1 MRTEDSSKNAMT
13 SMIFYIINSIFSFI
27 SKTIF
32 IRFLGIEYSGLN
44 SLFTNVLGILNIAEL
59 GIGTAVGYSLYKP
72 LAEKDTK
79 TINEILKLYKYLY
92 RIIAIVILII
102 GLIITFFLPYM
113 INTTI
118 DMTQIKIAYILYLIS
133 TVVSY
138 LFTFLN
144 VLPAADQKNYIVI
157 KIQGIFKIV
166 KNIIQLFAIAIFK
179 NYYIWLII
187 EILGNILSYVYTNLI
202 IKKKYQ
208 YYKEVEEIR
217 FTDLLKKYK
226 EIMLKVRDLF
236 FHKIGGLVVDQ
247 TDNIVISFF
256 CTLSDV
262 GIYGNY
268 MLIFR
273 LLTGTIEQAFSS
285 ITASIG
291 NLIVEKGKKEAFKIW
306 KEIYS
311 LTFFITVIFG
321 YLFYKIVNKFITIW
335 VGQEF
340 MLSNVI
346 VLAISINIMFRI
358 IKQPIDKFKDAFGI
372 FWDKQAPFIEAI
384 INLIVSVILAKY
396 IGILGVVIGTIIS
409 STIIIGFWKPYVTFK
424 HGFKEKFYEFI
435 KINIPLIVISIVSL
449 FVINLIVNFINLNIA
464 NNWIGLIITAII
476 YGIVT
481 LVISLAY
488 FMLYKPFRIT
498 FVKYMTIFKNMI
510 FKKLK
515 KE

>member
-1 MRTEDSSKNAMT
+1 MRTEESSKNAMT
-13 SMIFYIINSIFSFI
+13 SMMFYIINSIFSFI
-27 SKTIF
+27 SKTVF

-92 RIIAIVILII
+92 RIIAIIILII
-102 GLIITFFLPYM
+102 GLILTFFLPYM

-144 VLPAADQKNYIVI
+144 VLPAANQKNYIVI

-166 KNIIQLFAIAIFK
+166 KNIIQLLTIAIFK

-187 EILGNILSYVYTNLI
+187 EISGNILSYIYTNLI
-202 IKKKYQ
+202 IRKKYQ
-208 YYKEVEEIR
+208 YYKEIEEIK
-217 FTDLLKKYK
+217 FKDLLKKYK

-247 TDNIVISFF
+247 TDNIVISYF

-285 ITASIG
+285 VTASIG

-306 KEIYS
+306 KEIYM
-311 LTFFITVIFG
+311 LTFFITIIFG
-321 YLFYKIVNKFITIW
+321 YLFYRIVNQFITVW
-335 VGQEF
+335 VGQEYI
-340 MLSNVI
+340 LSKII
-346 VLAISINIMFRI
+346 VFAISINIMFRI

-372 FWDKQAPFIEAI
+372 FWDKKAPFIEAI
-384 INLIVSVILAKY
+384 INLIISVILAKY
-396 IGILGVVIGTIIS
+396 IGILGVIIGTIIS
-409 STIIIGFWKPYVTFK
+409 SIIIIGIWKPYVTFK
-424 HGFKEKFYEFI
+424 YGFKKKFYEFI
-435 KINIPLIVISIVSL
+435 KINIPLIIISIISV
-449 FVINLIVNFINLNIA
+449 FIINLIINFINLNIA
-464 NNWIGLIITAII
+464 NNWTGLIITAII

-481 LVISLAY
+481 LVISLVC
-488 FMLYKPFRIT
+488 FMCYKTFRIT
-498 FVKYMTIFKNMI
+498 FIKYMTIFKNMI

>member
-1 MRTEDSSKNAMT
+1 MRTEESSKNAMT
-13 SMIFYIINSIFSFI
+13 SMMFYIINSIFSFI
-27 SKTIF
+27 SKTVF

-72 LAEKDTK
+72 LAERDIK

-92 RIIAIVILII
+92 RVIAIVILII

-144 VLPAADQKNYIVI
+144 VLPSADQKNYIVV

-166 KNIIQLFAIAIFK
+166 KNIIQLFVIAIFK
-179 NYYIWLII
+179 NYYIWLTI
-187 EILGNILSYVYTNLI
+187 EILGNILSYIYTNSV
-202 IKKKYQ
+202 IKKKYT
-208 YYKEVEEIR
+208 YYTEIKEIK
-217 FTDLLKKYK
+217 FFDLIKKYK
-226 EIMLKVRDLF
+226 KIIIKVRDLF
-236 FHKIGGLVVDQ
+236 FHKIGGLVVNQ
-247 TDNIVISFF
+247 TDNIVISCF
-256 CTLSDV
+256 CTLKDV

-268 MLIFR
+268 MTVFTLFVGIF
-273 LLTGTIEQAFSS
+273 EQAFSS
-285 ITASIG
+285 IISSIG
-291 NLIVEKGKKEAFKIW
+291 NLIIEKGKNETYKIW
-306 KEIYS
+306 KELHILIVFVATICCY
-311 LTFFITVIFG
+311 I
-321 YLFYKIVNKFITIW
+321 FYKLINNFVILW
-335 VGQEF
+335 VGQDYI
-340 MLSNVI
+340 LSKAV
-346 VLAISINIMFRI
+346 VFAITLNIMFKI
-358 IKQPIDKFKDAFGI
+358 IKQPIDKFKEAFGI
-372 FWDKQAPFIEAI
+372 FWDKKAPFIESI
-384 INLIVSVILAKY
+384 VNLIISIMLASK
-396 IGILGVVIGTIIS
+396 IGIIGVVIGTIVS
-409 STIIIGFWKPYVTFK
+409 NIIITAIWKPYVTFK
-424 HGFKEKFYEFI
+424 YGFKVKFTNYI
-435 KINIPLIVISIVSL
+435 KLNIPLIIISIVSL

-481 LVISLAY
+481 LGISLIC
-488 FMLYKPFRIT
+488 FMCYKPFRIA
-498 FVKYMTIFKNMI
+498 FIKYMTIFKNMI

>member
-1 MRTEDSSKNAMT
+1 MRTEESSKNAMT
-13 SMIFYIINSIFSFI
+13 SMVFYIINSIFSFI
-27 SKTIF
+27 SKTVF

-166 KNIIQLFAIAIFK
+166 KNIIQLLAIAIFK

-187 EILGNILSYVYTNLI
+187 EISGNILSYIYTNLMI
-202 IKKKYQ
+202 RKKYR
-208 YYKEVEEIR
+208 YYKEIEKIK
-217 FTDLLKKYK
+217 FKDLLKKYK

-247 TDNIVISFF
+247 TDNIVISYF

-285 ITASIG
+285 VTASIG

-306 KEIYS
+306 KEMYS

-335 VGQEF
+335 VGQEYI
-340 MLSNVI
+340 LSNAI

-372 FWDKQAPFIEAI
+372 FWDRQAPFIESI
-384 INLIVSVILAKY
+384 INLIISIILAKY
-396 IGILGVVIGTIIS
+396 IGVLGVVIGTIIS
-409 STIIIGFWKPYVTFK
+409 STIIIGIWKPYVIFK
-424 HGFKEKFYEFI
+424 YGFKEKISEFI
-435 KINIPLIVISIVSL
+435 KINIPLFLISIVSV
-449 FVINLIVNFINLNIA
+449 FIINFIINFINLNIA
-464 NNWIGLIITAII
+464 TNWIELITTVIIYVIITVAIN
-476 YGIVT
+476 
-481 LVISLAY
+481 LLC
-488 FMLYKPFRIT
+488 FMCYKTFREVLI
-498 FVKYMTIFKNMI
+498 KYLKIFKDI
-510 FKKLK
+510 LLK
-515 KE
+515 RRDK